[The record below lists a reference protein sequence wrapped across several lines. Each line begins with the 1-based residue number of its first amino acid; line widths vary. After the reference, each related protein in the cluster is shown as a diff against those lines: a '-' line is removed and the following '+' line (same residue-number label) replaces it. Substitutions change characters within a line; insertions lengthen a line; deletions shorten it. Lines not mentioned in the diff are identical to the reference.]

1 MAIDSLTK
9 ILPKWYQWAK
19 AAKWSD
25 KSKVNRGS
33 QESGVRSQQELPELH
48 FLRQTREFMSDYL

>member
-1 MAIDSLTK
+1 M
-9 ILPKWYQWAK
+9 PKWYQWAK